1 MDDQLKLVGIE
12 LLHTRIYGIVGCA
25 GDVAR
30 YGLKPGELGSRGMV
44 KSVTTAGKPPLITT
58 A

>member
-12 LLHTRIYGIVGCA
+12 LLHTRIHGIVGCA

-30 YGLKPGELGSRGMV
+30 YGLKPGELGSSGMV
-44 KSVTTAGKPPLITT
+44 EYVTTAGVPPLMTT